1 MNRRLTTFELGLVI
15 ALAVLGLDQLS
26 KAWILYGFELPV
38 RGSVQ
43 LLPIF
48 NLSMVWNKGVSF
60 GLLAA
65 DSLIGRIL
73 LVSFS
78 LLVAGFLVNWLKT
91 AERLVLGV
99 GISLV
104 LGGAIGNAID
114 RAVYG
119 AVVDFLDFSGLGFPW
134 VFNIA
139 DSAISLGVAILVY
152 DSFFAKEDPE
162 SSPGGADEETN
173 E

>member
-1 MNRRLTTFELGLVI
+1 MNRRLTTFELGLMI
-15 ALAVLGLDQLS
+15 ALAVVGLDQLS
-26 KAWILYGFELPV
+26 KVWILYGFELPA

-43 LLPIF
+43 VLPIF
-48 NLSMVWNKGVSF
+48 NLSMVWNRGVSF

-65 DSLIGRIL
+65 DGLVGRIL

-78 LLVAGFLVNWLKT
+78 VLVAGFLVHWLKT

-99 GISLV
+99 GIALV
-104 LGGAIGNAID
+104 LGGAVGNAVD
-114 RAVYG
+114 RAIYG

-139 DSAISLGVAILVY
+139 DSAISIGVAILVY

-162 SSPGGADEETN
+162 SSPGDAD
-173 E
+173 